1 MNYVAWAVTALFA
14 YAFVAPLTAI
24 ALEEIPTAVVVLT
37 TNTMLIGAVIVLLV
51 VTDSNPVV
59 YLTHDRAPYMYAAGV
74 CLAVGII
81 AYYEALSTGP
91 VSVVVPIFGL
101 FIALSSVIGIVAL
114 GEELTPRK
122 AVGIALALVAIYLTA
137 VE

>member
-1 MNYVAWAVTALFA
+1 MRYFMWAVTALLA
-14 YAFVAPLTAI
+14 YAFVAPLTSI
-24 ALEEIPTAVVVLT
+24 ALEEIPTTVVVLI
-37 TNTMLIGAVIVLLV
+37 TNTILVGAAVALVL
-51 VTDSNPVV
+51 VTDSNPAG
-59 YLTHDRAPYMYAAGV
+59 YLTHDRAPYMYAAGA

-81 AYYEALSTGP
+81 AYYEALSTEP

-101 FIALSSVIGIVAL
+101 FIALSSAIGIMVL

-122 AVGIALALVAIYLTA
+122 VLGIGLALVAIYLTA

>member
-1 MNYVAWAVTALFA
+1 MNYFVWTVTALLA
-14 YAFVAPLTAI
+14 YAFVAPLTSV

-37 TNTMLIGAVIVLLV
+37 TNTILVGAAIALIVLA
-51 VTDSNPVV
+51 DSNPVA
-59 YLTHDRAPYMYAAGV
+59 YLTHERAPYMYAAGV
-74 CLAVGII
+74 CLAVGIL

-114 GEELTPRK
+114 GEELTLRK
-122 AVGIALALVAIYLTA
+122 VVGIGLALVAIYLTA